1 MQSIMDYETFA
12 GLCAQ
17 GRPVALTDETLAD
30 VETPVGALARVAGEA
45 ACFLLES
52 CGQGGRFGR
61 YSFLGFA
68 PRGVFTVEDGKP
80 FLDGMALPFAGGDP
94 LTALR
99 PLLGRAPVSETGL
112 PPFPGGAVGFVGYEA
127 VNLFEPTLPT
137 PKGRAPTPE
146 ALFLLM
152 DDVLVFDNLRHTL
165 MAVATV
171 DPAAFP
177 DPRAAYE
184 AGLRRLAALKAP
196 FFRPRATL
204 PAPTPGA
211 EPPRLAGEMG
221 REAFMARVEAAKQA
235 IRDGECIQVV
245 LSQRFA
251 ADCDVAPIQLY
262 RALRAVNPS
271 PYTFF
276 FKRGDLAL
284 IGSSPET
291 MVRLEGGRATVR
303 PIAGTRRRG
312 ATAAQDRAAAD
323 ALLNDPKERAEHL
336 MLVDLGR
343 NDLGRVALP
352 GSVRVEDFMH
362 IERYSHVMHLVSD
375 VHAELA
381 DGLDAFD
388 LLRAAF
394 PAGTL
399 SGAPKV
405 RAMELINELED
416 GPRGVYGGAV
426 GYFANTGDMDLAIA
440 IRTFQLLGRRLT
452 VQAGAGIVHDS
463 DPAREYEET
472 LNKAAAL
479 FSAVR
484 LAAKGFDLR

>member
-1 MQSIMDYETFA
+1 MQGIMDYETFE

-17 GRPVALTDETLAD
+17 GRPIALTDETLAD
-30 VETPVGALARVAGEA
+30 VETPVSALARVAGERD
-45 ACFLLES
+45 CFLLES
-52 CGQGGRFGR
+52 CGQGGRFAR

-68 PRGVFTVEDGKP
+68 PRGIFTVEGGKP
-80 FLDGMALPFAGGDP
+80 FLDGRALACGGDP

-99 PLLGRAPVSETGL
+99 PLLGRAPVGREGL
-112 PPFPGGAVGFVGYEA
+112 PPLLGGAVGFVGYEMA
-127 VNLFEPTLPT
+127 GRFEALPP
-137 PKGRAPTPE
+137 PKGAAPTPE
-146 ALFLLM
+146 ALFLLV
-152 DDVLVFDNLRHTL
+152 DDVLAFDNLRHTI

-171 DPAAFP
+171 DPAVFP
-177 DPRAAYE
+177 SPRAAYE

-196 FFRPRATL
+196 FFRPREPL
-204 PAPTPGA
+204 PAPTPEA
-211 EPPRLAGEMG
+211 EPPRLVSEMG
-221 REAFMARVEAAKQA
+221 RETFCERVEAAKRA

-276 FKRGDLAL
+276 FRHGDLAL

-291 MVRLEGGRATVR
+291 MVRLERGRATVR

-312 ATAAQDRAAAD
+312 ATPAQDRAAAD
-323 ALLNDPKERAEHL
+323 ALLSDPKERAEHL

-362 IERYSHVMHLVSD
+362 IERYSHVMHLVTD
-375 VHAELA
+375 VHAQLA

-405 RAMELINELED
+405 RAMELIHDLED
-416 GPRGVYGGAV
+416 TPRGVYGGAV
-426 GYFANTGDMDLAIA
+426 GYLSNTGDMDLAIA

-452 VQAGAGIVHDS
+452 VQAGAGIVFDS
-463 DPAREYEET
+463 DPGREYEET

-479 FSAVR
+479 FNAVR

>member
-1 MQSIMDYETFA
+1 MQGIMDYETFA

-17 GRPVALTDETLAD
+17 GRPVPLTDETLAD
-30 VETPVGALARVAGEA
+30 VETPVSALARVAGEGD
-45 ACFLLES
+45 CFLLES
-52 CGQGGRFGR
+52 CGQGGRFSR
-61 YSFLGFA
+61 HSFLGFA

-80 FLDGMALPFAGGDP
+80 FLDGRPLPFAGGDP
-94 LTALR
+94 MTALR
-99 PLLGRAPVSETGL
+99 PLLGRAPLEREGL
-112 PPFPGGAVGFVGYEA
+112 PPLLGGAVGFVGYEMA
-127 VNLFEPTLPT
+127 GRFEALPP

-146 ALFLLM
+146 ALFLLV

-171 DPAAFP
+171 DPAAYAS
-177 DPRAAYE
+177 PRAAYE

-196 FFRPRATL
+196 FFRPRPPL

-211 EPPRLAGEMG
+211 EPPRLRSELG
-221 REAFMARVEAAKQA
+221 REAFCGRVEAAKRA

-245 LSQRFA
+245 LSQRLTA
-251 ADCDVAPIQLY
+251 ACDVAPVQLY
-262 RALRAVNPS
+262 RALRSVNPS

-276 FKRGDLAL
+276 FRHGALTL

-291 MVRLEGGRATVR
+291 MVRLERGRATLR

-312 ATAAQDRAAAD
+312 ATPAQDRAAAD
-323 ALLNDPKERAEHL
+323 ALLSDPKERAEHL

-375 VHAELA
+375 VHAQLA

-405 RAMELINELED
+405 RAMELIHELED
-416 GPRGVYGGAV
+416 SPRGVYGGAV
-426 GYFANTGDMDLAIA
+426 GYFSNTGDMDLAIA
-440 IRTFQLLGRRLT
+440 IRTFQLIGRDLT
-452 VQAGAGIVHDS
+452 VQAGAGIVFDS
-463 DPAREYEET
+463 DPEREYEET

-479 FSAVR
+479 FNAVR